1 MNGAGCTMSDNDY
14 LVEMKGISKTFPGVQ
29 ALDKVDFKLRV
40 GTVHTLM
47 GENGAGKSTLV
58 KCLCGI
64 YTPEEGQILISGK
77 EVVMTDVQVAIQNG
91 ISIVQ
96 QELSPLLDM
105 TVMENVWIGRE
116 PRTAKYFVD
125 HKKMWK
131 DTKALLDDWDINMDP
146 KAKLR
151 EYSLS
156 DIQMLEIVKAVSK
169 KAKIIIMDEPTS
181 ALGAK
186 EVDKLFSAICR
197 LKEEGVGVIYISHKM
212 DEIFRISDEIT
223 VFRDGKFIA
232 NHLANMTN
240 NEQLIREMVGR
251 TIEIFNRNEKNE
263 YGDVVLEVEN
273 LCSGKEVQSIS
284 FKLRKGEMLG
294 IAGLVGA
301 GRTELLKTI
310 YGLRKIDSG
319 KIIINGKLVL
329 HPNPRKSIK
338 NGIALITED
347 RREEGIIPLM
357 TVADNIAIASLDKF
371 VSRNKLF
378 NKKLAFKTTGKYAK
392 MLDIK
397 TPSLLTKV
405 CNLSGGNQQKVI
417 VARWLMAQSDI
428 FLFDEPTRGIDV
440 GAKAEIHKLLF
451 SLTEQ
456 GKSVIIVSSE
466 TPEILK
472 VSDRILVMRAGTL
485 SAEMNRED
493 ASESRIVA
501 NAMIS

>member
-1 MNGAGCTMSDNDY
+1 MFVNDY
-14 LVEMKGISKTFPGVQ
+14 LVEMKGISKSFPGVR
-29 ALDKVDFKLRV
+29 ALEKVDFKLRA

-64 YTPEEGQILISGK
+64 YSPEEGQILISGK
-77 EVVMTDVQVAIQNG
+77 EVVMSDVQVAIKNG
-91 ISIVQ
+91 ISVVQ

-116 PRTAKYFVD
+116 PRTAKYFID
-125 HKKMWK
+125 YKKMWE
-131 DTKALLDDWDINMDP
+131 DTKNLLDDWDIRMNP

-169 KAKIIIMDEPTS
+169 RAKIIIMDEPTS

-186 EVDKLFSAICR
+186 EVDKLFSVIKR
-197 LKEEGVGVIYISHKM
+197 LKKENVGIIYISHKM

-223 VFRDGKFIA
+223 VFRDGRFIA
-232 NHLANMTN
+232 NHLVSMTN

-251 TIEIFNRNEKNE
+251 TIEKFDRDEKNK
-263 YGDVVLEVEN
+263 YGDVVLDVQD

-284 FKLRKGEMLG
+284 FKLRRGELLG

-301 GRTELLKTI
+301 GRTELLKTLF
-310 YGLRKIDSG
+310 GLRKIDSG
-319 KIIINGKLVL
+319 TIYVNGKAVI
-329 HPNPRKSIK
+329 HPNPRNSIK

-357 TVADNIAIASLDKF
+357 NVADNVAIASLGKF
-371 VSRNKLF
+371 VDRYSLF
-378 NKKLAFKTTGKYAK
+378 NQKMAYKTTDKYVK
-392 MLDIK
+392 MLSVK
-397 TPSLLTKV
+397 APSLMAKV

-417 VARWLMAQSDI
+417 IARWLMAQSEI

-451 SLTEQ
+451 SLAEQ

-472 VSDRILVMRAGTL
+472 VSDRILVMRAGRL
-485 SAEMNRED
+485 SAEMNREE

-501 NAMIS
+501 NAMIC